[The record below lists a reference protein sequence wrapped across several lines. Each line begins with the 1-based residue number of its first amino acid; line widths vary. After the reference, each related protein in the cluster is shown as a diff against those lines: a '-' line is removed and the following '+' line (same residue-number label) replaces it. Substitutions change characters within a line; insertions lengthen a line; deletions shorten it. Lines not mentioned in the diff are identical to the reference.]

1 MASNAARQDGHQAAQ
16 AQKNADLSGRTNVD
30 SNAGQSNEAA
40 SSDAATLLGCAT
52 GMAKALYRMHDI
64 NTKANVIALNAAIE
78 GARSQTHSEN
88 FTLVANQVKRQAQ
101 RTEDLAKELKDE
113 IDRLQT
119 WALKSTAVRFA
130 DIASDVIDKIDRNLF
145 ERNCDCQAWGGFEES
160 VACAKATRGMQKVGP
175 IHDDEL
181 EVSDASAAMLEAC
194 EMLRQLFDIYQV
206 YDDVYI
212 INDKGAIVAAA
223 KETKFIGRNVS
234 DRDYFEKCFKSNA
247 VYVTD
252 VFESELTGN
261 LSVAYSSPIHD
272 ESGDVIGVLSTR
284 FNWHFVCD
292 IIDKMPLADQAR
304 IAVINSKGTVL
315 ASTGSIGVMAD
326 NLSWLMAGEAAMR
339 GGSGYTIE
347 CSRNGRQNSFGYC
360 HTRGFNAYAGKR
372 WSAIVSHPI
381 EQVDPIFMDIT
392 IPRDGSSHLRASQI
406 CNESLVKVATSV
418 RECVTSINSI
428 NNETNMLAINAAIQA
443 GVAGAEGESF
453 SVIASEIGNMARQ
466 SEEFVQIVNS
476 LTQELGKCVHT
487 TVAVRL
493 GDAAFDTI
501 DKVDRNLFE
510 RNCDIQA
517 FSLFKLVISAAES
530 GQATSE
536 THALLSR
543 IHKIY
548 EVYHDIFLLDLN
560 GNIISTAERREL
572 INTNQHDREWFREA
586 VRGNLVVTD
595 LYFSKSIND
604 YVVTFAMP
612 VLGSRKQVCGVITTR
627 FNCQTIYDICNAAI
641 VGEDCRVYLVNSKG
655 TVIGSSDRRD
665 ILHRSFAQLE
675 SFRLANSGQNGFV
688 VERDPEE
695 KIQYSSGY
703 AHTPGYNNY
712 RGKGWSVII
721 RRPSDES

>member
-1 MASNAARQDGHQAAQ
+1 MSESAVKKQQSTIMPGQT
-16 AQKNADLSGRTNVD
+16 SGSTNP
-30 SNAGQSNEAA
+30 A
-40 SSDAATLLGCAT
+40 SSNGSAEHTPEASVENKSTLLGCAT

-101 RTEDLAKELKDE
+101 RTEDLAKELKEE
-113 IDRLQT
+113 IDKLQT

-145 ERNCDCQAWGGFEES
+145 ERNCDCQSWAGFDES
-160 VACAKATRGMQKVGP
+160 IACAKATLNMTKVGP
-175 IHDDEL
+175 IHNDDL
-181 EVSDASAAMLEAC
+181 EVSDSSAAIVHAC
-194 EMLRQLFDIYQV
+194 EMLKQLADIYQV
-206 YDDVYI
+206 YSDAFI
-212 INDKGAIVAAA
+212 INNKGVVVAAA
-223 KETKFIGRNVS
+223 KRSQFIGRNVAEA
-234 DRDYFEKCFKSNA
+234 DYFDRSFNTDS

-252 VFESELTGN
+252 VYESEKLRELT
-261 LSVAYSSPIHD
+261 VAYSAPIHD
-272 ESGDVIGVLSTR
+272 ELGKTIGVLSTR
-284 FNWHFVCD
+284 FNWSFAQE
-292 IIDKMPLADQAR
+292 IIDKIPLADDAK
-304 IAVINSKGTVL
+304 IFVINARGTVL
-315 ASTGSIGVMAD
+315 ASSGSIGVMND
-326 NLSWLMAGEAAMR
+326 NMSWLMAGEFAMK

-347 CSRNGRQNSFGYC
+347 CERNGRQNSFGYC
-360 HTRGFNAYAGKR
+360 HTRGFNAYSGKK
-372 WSAIVSHPI
+372 WSAIVCHPI
-381 EQVDPIFMDIT
+381 EMVEPTFINVPIA
-392 IPRDGSSHLRASQI
+392 RDGSSHLRASQT
-406 CNESLVKVATSV
+406 CNENLVKVANSV

-476 LTQELGKCVHT
+476 LTQELGRCVHT

-493 GDAAFDTI
+493 GDAAFDTM

-517 FSLFKLVISAAES
+517 FTLFKHIISSAEQS
-530 GQATSE
+530 QANSD
-536 THALLSR
+536 THSLLSR

-548 EVYHDIFLLDLN
+548 EVYHDIFLLDIN
-560 GNIISTAERREL
+560 GNIISAAERREL
-572 INTNQHDREWFREA
+572 IGTNQQDREWFREA

-595 LYFSKSIND
+595 LYNSRSIDD

-627 FNCQTIYDICNAAI
+627 FNCQTIYDICQAAI
-641 VGEDCRVYLVNSKG
+641 VGQDCSVYLVNSKG
-655 TVIGSSDRRD
+655 TVIGSADRRD
-665 ILHRSFAQLE
+665 ILHRSFSQLD
-675 SFRLANSGQNGFV
+675 SFRLANSGRNGFA

-695 KIQYSSGY
+695 KINYSSGY
-703 AHTPGYNNY
+703 SHTPGYNNY

-721 RRPSDES
+721 RRPSET

>member
-1 MASNAARQDGHQAAQ
+1 MGESAVKKEQSVNIPGQAPGSISQANSPASAEQGIE
-16 AQKNADLSGRTNVD
+16 SSSEGR
-30 SNAGQSNEAA
+30 S
-40 SSDAATLLGCAT
+40 TLLGCAT

-101 RTEDLAKELKDE
+101 RTEDLAKELKEE
-113 IDRLQT
+113 IDKLQT

-145 ERNCDCQAWGGFEES
+145 ERNCDCQAWAGFDES
-160 VACAKATRGMQKVGP
+160 IACAKATFNLAKVGP
-175 IHDDEL
+175 IHNDDL
-181 EVSDASAAMLEAC
+181 EVSDSAAAIIQAC
-194 EMLRQLFDIYQV
+194 EMLKQLTDIYQV
-206 YDDVYI
+206 YSDAFI
-212 INDKGAIVAAA
+212 LNNKGIIVAAA
-223 KETKFIGRNVS
+223 KRNQFIGRNAS
-234 DRDYFEKCFKSNA
+234 ESEYFERSFNTDSIF
-247 VYVTD
+247 VTD
-252 VFESELTGN
+252 VYESEKIKDLT
-261 LSVAYSSPIHD
+261 VAYTAPIHD
-272 ESGDVIGVLSTR
+272 ELGKVIGVLSTR
-284 FNWHFVCD
+284 FNWEFAQE
-292 IIDKMPLADQAR
+292 IIDKIPLAEDAK
-304 IAVINSKGTVL
+304 IFIINSKGTVL
-315 ASTGSIGVMAD
+315 ASTGSIGVMND
-326 NLSWLMAGEAAMR
+326 NMSWLMAGEFAMK

-347 CSRNGRQNSFGYC
+347 CERNGRQNSFGYC
-360 HTRGFNAYAGKR
+360 HTRGFNAYAGKK
-372 WSAIVSHPI
+372 WSAVVCHPI
-381 EQVDPIFMDIT
+381 EMVEPTFINVPIA
-392 IPRDGSSHLRASQI
+392 RDGASHLRASQT
-406 CNESLVKVATSV
+406 CNENLVKVANSV

-476 LTQELGKCVHT
+476 LTQELGRCVHT

-493 GDAAFDTI
+493 GDAAFDTM

-517 FSLFKLVISAAES
+517 FALFKHITSSAEQS
-530 GQATSE
+530 QANSD

-548 EVYHDIFLLDLN
+548 EVYHDIFLLDVN
-560 GNIISTAERREL
+560 GNIISAAERREL
-572 INTNQHDREWFREA
+572 IGTNQHDREWFREA

-595 LYFSKSIND
+595 LYHSRSIDD

-612 VLGSRKQVCGVITTR
+612 VLGNRKQVCGVITTR
-627 FNCQTIYDICNAAI
+627 FNCQTIYDICQAAI
-641 VGEDCRVYLVNSKG
+641 VGQDCAVYLANSKG
-655 TVIGSSDRRD
+655 VVIGSSDRHD
-665 ILHRSFAQLE
+665 ILHRSFSQLD
-675 SFRLANSGQNGFV
+675 SFRLANSGRNGFV

-695 KIQYSSGY
+695 KINYSSGY

-721 RRPSDES
+721 RRPSET